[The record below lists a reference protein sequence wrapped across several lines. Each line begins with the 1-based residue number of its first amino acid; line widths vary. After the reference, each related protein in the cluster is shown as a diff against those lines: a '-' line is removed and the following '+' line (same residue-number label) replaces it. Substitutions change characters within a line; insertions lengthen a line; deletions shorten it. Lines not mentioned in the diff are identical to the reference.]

1 MRWKAWLWVIIG
13 LCSILYG
20 FSVMALGSGSGF
32 FLFWI
37 ALGLLF
43 FLMAGV
49 MWSGF
54 WKRLPK
60 WFLRTFVACLS
71 LGIALFIILEGCII
85 SGFFERGKENLDY
98 IIVLGAQVYEHG
110 PSVVL
115 RYRLDKAV
123 EYLEDNPRTKCI
135 VAGGE
140 GYNEPFPEAEG
151 MAEYLRIKGI
161 DDSRIFLEKESST
174 TAENIRNSMQ
184 YLENDSSVG
193 IITNNFHVFRAVQIG
208 KKQGLQN
215 ACGISADSH
224 VYFLLNNMTRE
235 FLALLKFYIMGMFA
249 K

>member
-1 MRWKAWLWVIIG
+1 MCWKVWVWIIIG
-13 LCSILYG
+13 LCSLLYG

-115 RYRLDKAV
+115 RYVR
-123 EYLEDNPRTKCI
+123 
-135 VAGGE
+135 
-140 GYNEPFPEAEG
+140 
-151 MAEYLRIKGI
+151 
-161 DDSRIFLEKESST
+161 
-174 TAENIRNSMQ
+174 
-184 YLENDSSVG
+184 
-193 IITNNFHVFRAVQIG
+193 
-208 KKQGLQN
+208 
-215 ACGISADSH
+215 
-224 VYFLLNNMTRE
+224 
-235 FLALLKFYIMGMFA
+235 
-249 K
+249 

>member
-1 MRWKAWLWVIIG
+1 MRLKVWLWIILG

-37 ALGLLF
+37 ALGILF
-43 FLMAGV
+43 FLMAV
-49 MWSGF
+49 VTWSGF

-60 WFLRTFVACLS
+60 WFGRTFVACFS

-123 EYLEDNPRTKCI
+123 EYLEDNPGTKCI
-135 VAGGE
+135 VTGGQ
-140 GYNEPFPEAEG
+140 GYNEPFPEAVG
-151 MAEYLRIKGI
+151 MAEYLRKKGI
-161 DDSRIFLEKESST
+161 DDGRIFLEKESST

-184 YLENDSSVG
+184 YLEKDSSVG
-193 IITNNFHVFRAVQIG
+193 IVTNNFHVFRAVQIG
-208 KKQGLQN
+208 KKQGLEN
-215 ACGISADSH
+215 VYGISADSH
-224 VYFLLNNMTRE
+224 AYFLVNNMTRE
-235 FLALLKFYIMGMFA
+235 LLALLKFYIS
-249 K
+249 